1 METISVPNSEF
12 CCKGK
17 ARDEAVAG
25 GGGGGGQRNAAG
37 SEALAVTTVHSCR
50 GTKKTALLVPL
61 RRAYRLLPGIIH
73 YTQQASIIL
82 SRKYNAR
89 E

>member
-1 METISVPNSEF
+1 MCPTQSFAV
-12 CCKGK
+12 KGK
-17 ARDEAVAG
+17 QEMRQWLEGEVEEAKEMLLGVKCW
-25 GGGGGGQRNAAG
+25 
-37 SEALAVTTVHSCR
+37 LLPTVHPCR
-50 GTKKTALLVPL
+50 GTKKTALLVPF

-73 YTQQASIIL
+73 YTQRAGIIL